1 MSKNQKN
8 SNLIRKNIR
17 ASAKTKTNKLISYL
31 INRDIDWIFIG
42 LFTFLFLDINIWLR
56 IAGSIGASYVYK
68 MIINSIMRI
77 NNVTRNKK

>member
-8 SNLIRKNIR
+8 SDLIKKNIK
-17 ASAKTKTNKLISYL
+17 ASAKTKLKKLISYL
-31 INRDIDWIFIG
+31 INRDVDWVFIG

-56 IAGSIGASYVYK
+56 ILGCIGASYVYK
-68 MIINSIMRI
+68 MLINSIMRI